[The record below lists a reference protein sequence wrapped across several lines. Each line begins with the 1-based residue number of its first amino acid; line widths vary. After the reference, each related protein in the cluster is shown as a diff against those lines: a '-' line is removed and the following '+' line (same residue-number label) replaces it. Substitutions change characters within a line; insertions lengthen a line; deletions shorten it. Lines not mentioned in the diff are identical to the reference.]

1 MDAGS
6 TAREEID
13 ALQRRV
19 SDAEVD
25 DRFRLLASCL
35 HLRHEARR
43 DRRAAL
49 AREALDLLAVRD
61 RHDAGDDR
69 HVDARSPRAADESEV
84 RFGVEEQLLYK
95 DRRAGAALRG
105 ECANTGGCVEP

>member
-25 DRFRLLASCL
+25 DRFRLLASSL
-35 HLRHEARR
+35 HLRHETRR

-49 AREALDLLAVRD
+49 AREALDLFAVRD

-84 RFGVEEQLLYK
+84 RFGIEEQLRYQE
-95 DRRAGAALRG
+95 LR
-105 ECANTGGCVEP
+105 TGIDLLR